1 MPLNLPEFSGRPS
14 SSSSGVDSGDF
25 RLDTNNPSNTSAAMT
40 RSQWQRFQE
49 FYRPIE
55 DEVLR
60 KAMQTDFTQEGNEAG
75 QLAGGAARAS
85 RGSLARSLSRSGAS
99 LSAEEQSAISR
110 RQSSALTKSIGRAEN
125 TTRRGLKESRASL
138 LAGIVGIGRGVA
150 NTAQA
155 GISSVADMA
164 AQRELNFQ
172 QGRTAASNSNMA
184 MAATA
189 ASLIIAAI

>member
-1 MPLNLPEFSGRPS
+1 MPLNMPNIGGGGSA
-14 SSSSGVDSGDF
+14 SSGVDSGDF
-25 RLDTNNPSNTSAAMT
+25 RLDTSNPSNTSAAIT

-49 FYRPIE
+49 FYAPIE
-55 DEVLR
+55 ADVIER
-60 KAMQTDFTQEGNEAG
+60 AMQTDFTKEGDEAG
-75 QLAGGAARAS
+75 RQAGQAQQAS

-99 LSAEEQSAISR
+99 LTAEERRAVSR
-110 RQSSALTKSIGRAEN
+110 RQGSALTKSIGRAEN

-189 ASLIIAAI
+189 ASLIIMAI

>member
-1 MPLNLPEFSGRPS
+1 MPAINMGAPGV
-14 SSSSGVDSGDF
+14 SSSGVNSGDF
-25 RLDTNNPSNTSAAMT
+25 RLDTSNPSNTAAAIT
-40 RSQWQRFQE
+40 RSQWQHFQE
-49 FYRPIE
+49 FYAPIE
-55 DEVLR
+55 AEVLR
-60 KAMQTDFTQEGNEAG
+60 SAMQTDFTQEGNEAG
-75 QLAGGAARAS
+75 RLAGDAQQAS
-85 RGSLARSLSRSGAS
+85 RGSLARSLSRAGTS
-99 LSAEEQSAISR
+99 LTAEEQRAVSR
-110 RQSSALTKSIGRAEN
+110 RQGLSLTKAIGRAEN

-172 QGRTAASNSNMA
+172 QGRTAAANSNMA

-189 ASLIIAAI
+189 ASLIIMAI